1 MSVADISSL
10 FLSFQHTFSSFQQRE
25 ERRRARE
32 VSGVEGEDPQQ
43 TRIPVIETATGAIMS
58 GMQAPTAATL
68 EVFLASNPGWEVL
81 PEEDTESSDEEE
93 EKVVKEGKREEEGRR
108 GAKLKSQC
116 KSYFVFSHGCY
127 F

>member
-1 MSVADISSL
+1 MFQPSFSL
-10 FLSFQHTFSSFQQRE
+10 FLQRE

-32 VSGVEGEDPQQ
+32 VSGAEGEDPQQ

-93 EKVVKEGKREEEGRR
+93 EKVENEGRR
-108 GAKLKSQC
+108 REGGRK
-116 KSYFVFSHGCY
+116 VH
-127 F
+127 